1 MHVRDQ
7 TKQYL
12 KFLLQ
17 LVLPSNRYNAM
28 EIMKIS
34 SRFFVEE
41 DQLFRRGYNQ
51 APRRCLA
58 GDKVILEEVHTGASG
73 F

>member
-41 DQLFRRGYNQ
+41 DQF
-51 APRRCLA
+51 
-58 GDKVILEEVHTGASG
+58 EEVITKHLEGV
-73 F
+73 